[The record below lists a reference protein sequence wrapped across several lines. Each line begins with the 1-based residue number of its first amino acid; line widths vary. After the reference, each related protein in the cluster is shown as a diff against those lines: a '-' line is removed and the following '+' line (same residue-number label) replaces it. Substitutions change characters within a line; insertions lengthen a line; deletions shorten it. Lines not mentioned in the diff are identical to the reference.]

1 MVSPDQMDDK
11 YNDLVHAIQITLQEY
26 ILQGYPMNMI
36 KAAIN
41 ILKDRT
47 QDDRLN
53 NIQITRTKL

>member
-1 MVSPDQMDDK
+1 MDDK

-36 KAAIN
+36 KTAID

-47 QDDRLN
+47 QDERLN